1 MQKKLFIFYSVR
13 FPNQKFEGL
22 KVADWKGEMREE
34 SVCLFCCVYGY
45 WFEGE
50 GPSIKDIC
58 KMLACLTLSLL
69 VRFSRNLPVLH
80 NHIIGQI
87 RNPTQCGR
95 HLWMGPKGRER
106 DGAKVFS
113 FSAMA
118 GRSHAAFNGRLLF
131 CCPLP
136 RRRRREVEGISYA
149 LKSRPTTD
157 VAPAE
162 NTSQ

>member
-1 MQKKLFIFYSVR
+1 MRVAVWVAVVYLKVGEETLQKNLYVLFCQI
-13 FPNQKFEGL
+13 PNKKFEGL

-50 GPSIKDIC
+50 GPSIKYIC

-87 RNPTQCGR
+87 RNPTQCRR

-113 FSAMA
+113 FSAPVDPTRRLMA
-118 GRSHAAFNGRLLF
+118 VSCFAVRYLEEEDEKWKG
-131 CCPLP
+131 
-136 RRRRREVEGISYA
+136 
-149 LKSRPTTD
+149 
-157 VAPAE
+157 
-162 NTSQ
+162 

>member
-1 MQKKLFIFYSVR
+1 MFYSVR
-13 FPNQKFEGL
+13 FSNQKFEGL

-50 GPSIKDIC
+50 GTSIKYIC

-87 RNPTQCGR
+87 RNPTQCRR

-113 FSAMA
+113 FSAPVDPTRRLMA
-118 GRSHAAFNGRLLF
+118 VSCFAVRYLEEEEKWKG
-131 CCPLP
+131 
-136 RRRRREVEGISYA
+136 
-149 LKSRPTTD
+149 
-157 VAPAE
+157 
-162 NTSQ
+162 